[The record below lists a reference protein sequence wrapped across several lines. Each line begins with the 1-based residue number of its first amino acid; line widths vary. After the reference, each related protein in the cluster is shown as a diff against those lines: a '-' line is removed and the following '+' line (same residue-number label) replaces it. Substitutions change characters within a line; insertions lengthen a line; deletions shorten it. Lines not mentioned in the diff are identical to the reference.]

1 MLRFIAFR
9 VLQLIPLLFVSS
21 ILVFLLIHLAPG
33 DPALLLLGID
43 ADAEDLAATRAKW
56 GLDKPLPVQYALWIR
71 RVLQGD
77 LGTSYRSQFPV
88 LRLIKLMLPAT
99 IELAVVSFITS
110 SLVGFSTGI
119 LAALKDR
126 SWLDFVVTGFNT
138 LILGMPVFWLGLLL
152 ILLFASYLRL
162 LPSYGRPVSLLDNPG
177 IAWRYLVLPALSLSL
192 WQGATLSRFVKSSLL
207 EVMTQDYIRTARAKG
222 LRERVVMQ
230 RHALRNAMV
239 PVLTVMG
246 INLARL
252 LSGAAVVE
260 TVFAWPG
267 LGRLAINAVAG
278 RDYSVVQG
286 TLLLTV
292 VIVLL
297 VNLAVDMAY
306 AIIDPR
312 IRL

>member
-1 MLRFIAFR
+1 
-9 VLQLIPLLFVSS
+9 
-21 ILVFLLIHLAPG
+21 
-33 DPALLLLGID
+33 
-43 ADAEDLAATRAKW
+43 
-56 GLDKPLPVQYALWIR
+56 
-71 RVLQGD
+71 
-77 LGTSYRSQFPV
+77 
-88 LRLIKLMLPAT
+88 
-99 IELAVVSFITS
+99 
-110 SLVGFSTGI
+110 
-119 LAALKDR
+119 
-126 SWLDFVVTGFNT
+126 
-138 LILGMPVFWLGLLL
+138 
-152 ILLFASYLRL
+152 
-162 LPSYGRPVSLLDNPG
+162 
-177 IAWRYLVLPALSLSL
+177 
-192 WQGATLSRFVKSSLL
+192 
-207 EVMTQDYIRTARAKG
+207 MTQDYIRTARAKG